1 MFFSFF
7 SSSLSS
13 QLQGLRLPIPLYFYL
28 EGKLLLAGCL
38 LQIEQG
44 SSRATSLFNCFFAKP
59 FLQIVKYLC
68 TYNVLLLSTT
78 FSQCS
83 KQLLFHCIFSEDLFW
98 EGNFRPADCLLGRIV
113 GYNWMRRHQS
123 NFIFLLKV
131 RNQEQRAES
140 WECRLL
146 KNIAK
151 CSLWFCCCFCF
162 FACIPLFV
170 FCGCVF
176 TSVFVRLDLC
186 LCWC

>member
-1 MFFSFF
+1 M
-7 SSSLSS
+7 
-13 QLQGLRLPIPLYFYL
+13 QGLRHSVPLYFYL
-28 EGKLLLAGCL
+28 EGKLRLAGCL
-38 LQIEQG
+38 LQIEYG
-44 SSRATSLFNCFFAKP
+44 SRGVTSLSICSFAKP
-59 FLQIVKYLC
+59 FLQNVKYLC

-83 KQLLFHCIFSEDLFW
+83 KHLLFHCIFSEDLFW
-98 EGNFRPADCLLGRIV
+98 EGNFRPAEWLLGQIV
-113 GYNWMRRHQS
+113 GYNWMRKHQS
-123 NFIFLLKV
+123 NFTFQLKV

-140 WECRLL
+140 WEGRFL

-151 CSLWFCCCFCF
+151 CSLWFCCCFCS

-176 TSVFVRLDLC
+176 TTVFLLLDLC